1 MEKINIPTVD
11 EFVNALNSAGVQPVQ
26 LAGLLQIASLQA
38 EIESLRTRD
47 VELQKQREQAIIDA
61 VAPIDAE
68 RQQIFEDLNTKLA
81 QLEQLRKGG
90 N

>member
-47 VELQKQREQAIIDA
+47 VELQK
-61 VAPIDAE
+61 
-68 RQQIFEDLNTKLA
+68 
-81 QLEQLRKGG
+81 
-90 N
+90 

>member
-1 MEKINIPTVD
+1 MPTVD

-26 LAGLLQIASLQA
+26 LAGLLQVASLQA

-61 VAPIDAE
+61 VTPIDAE
-68 RQQIFEDLNTKLA
+68 RQKIFEDLNTKLA
-81 QLEQLRKGG
+81 QLEQLRKGDK
-90 N
+90 

>member
-1 MEKINIPTVD
+1 MPTVD
-11 EFVNALNSAGVQPVQ
+11 EFVDALNSAGVQPTQ
-26 LAGLLQIASLQA
+26 LAGLLQVASLQA

-68 RQQIFEDLNTKLA
+68 RQKIFEDLNTKLA
-81 QLEQLRKGG
+81 LLEQLRKGDK
-90 N
+90 